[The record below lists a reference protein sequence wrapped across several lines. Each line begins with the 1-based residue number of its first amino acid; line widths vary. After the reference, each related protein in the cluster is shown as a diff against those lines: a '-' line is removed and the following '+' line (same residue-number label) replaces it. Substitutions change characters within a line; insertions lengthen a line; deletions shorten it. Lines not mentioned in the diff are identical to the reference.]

1 MRKDCPICGRT
12 GLLKLSNHLAN
23 SHQLSCE
30 DRQYYLTDAGP
41 HSRRRHEND
50 YYPLQ
55 NQSVSENSEA
65 DTYCSLP
72 RKRRRM
78 ETVDDP
84 SVSSY
89 DDQEMQSRKRMRN
102 EADDEMSTVSNKD
115 IFSSSDEE
123 MNDSAG
129 IDEADPCEECGES
142 SKEMNDS
149 DESEEADPW
158 GVLIHEAASKLRAKY
173 YEFVQGFQNAGFSE
187 IDTKK
192 RAFSNILP
200 ELRKELGNVYSD
212 RLQWMLQMKRDPVHK
227 KIMETRKSFI
237 DDDFFGIVESLDAAI
252 KKRKF
257 LLERML
263 EDRQHFHDNDDAD
276 DEDDDEDDDTVI
288 PYELKNQ
295 LHYN

>member
-1 MRKDCPICGRT
+1 MPRMRKDCPICGRK

-30 DRQYYLTDAGP
+30 DRHYYLTDAGP

-102 EADDEMSTVSNKD
+102 ESDDEMSTVSNKD

-123 MNDSAG
+123 CGKSPEEMNDSDDR
-129 IDEADPCEECGES
+129 DEADPCEEGGES
-142 SKEMNDS
+142 SEEMNDS
-149 DESEEADPW
+149 DESEKADPW
-158 GVLIHEAASKLRAKY
+158 EY
-173 YEFVQGFQNAGFSE
+173 
-187 IDTKK
+187 
-192 RAFSNILP
+192 
-200 ELRKELGNVYSD
+200 
-212 RLQWMLQMKRDPVHK
+212 
-227 KIMETRKSFI
+227 
-237 DDDFFGIVESLDAAI
+237 
-252 KKRKF
+252 
-257 LLERML
+257 
-263 EDRQHFHDNDDAD
+263 
-276 DEDDDEDDDTVI
+276 
-288 PYELKNQ
+288 
-295 LHYN
+295 